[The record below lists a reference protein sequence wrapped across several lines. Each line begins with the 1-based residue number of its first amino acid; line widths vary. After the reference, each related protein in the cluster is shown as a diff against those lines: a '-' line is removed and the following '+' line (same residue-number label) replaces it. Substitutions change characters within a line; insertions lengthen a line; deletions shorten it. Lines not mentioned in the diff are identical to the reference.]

1 MWKRRK
7 CTGDAR
13 GAGDG
18 RGRWRTRHAGPVAP
32 ELCDLCGLTFPACEA
47 VRERVPDSSAVHP
60 TDDWF
65 DGLRLVTACSEAHLA
80 VVRERYRHRPF
91 VQEEL
96 WAAKIERA
104 LSGGTQVLTMERLG
118 CRTGLHAPEIRR
130 AIAWHNA
137 HLPPDPPPGA

>member
-7 CTGDAR
+7 GTGNAR
-13 GAGDG
+13 GTRGG
-18 RGRWRTRHAGPVAP
+18 RSRRRARPPEPVAL
-32 ELCDLCGLTFPACEA
+32 ELCDLCALTFPACEA
-47 VRERVPDSSAVHP
+47 VRGRVPDSSAVHP

-65 DGLRLVTACSEAHLA
+65 DGLRLVTACSEAHLDG
-80 VVRERYRHRPF
+80 VRERYRHRPF

-104 LSGGTQVLTMERLG
+104 LSGGTPVLTMERLG
-118 CRTGLHAPEIRR
+118 CRTGLHEPEIRR

-137 HLPPDPPPGA
+137 HLPPDTASGA